1 MVAYLTKCASV
12 QKSHLASY
20 YLFLLICISSYWQD
34 QLCHH
39 HGIIQASF
47 GYLKVRFPG
56 SEVGHKRTILKI
68 NMVINVCIYIVLLKN
83 TFISYNNNIQQI
95 GYALELSPVNIFWNI
110 CPIVYDI
117 LGTKL
122 SQDLSSYI
130 IRTPMPENPF

>member
-20 YLFLLICISSYWQD
+20 YLFLLIGISSYWQD

-83 TFISYNNNIQQI
+83 TFISYNNNNLQQI
-95 GYALELSPVNIFWNI
+95 RYVLELPPVNIFWNI
-110 CPIVYDI
+110 CPIVSDI
-117 LGTKL
+117 L
-122 SQDLSSYI
+122 
-130 IRTPMPENPF
+130 RENFLTTYRGI

>member
-1 MVAYLTKCASV
+1 M
-12 QKSHLASY
+12 SY
-20 YLFLLICISSYWQD
+20 IMFFLYIFNDLRLEVIVCFVDIGRIIHYRRKACYLFLLICISSYWQD

-95 GYALELSPVNIFWNI
+95 GYALELSPVNI
-110 CPIVYDI
+110 
-117 LGTKL
+117 L
-122 SQDLSSYI
+122 
-130 IRTPMPENPF
+130 